1 MIDLFSSLLMK
12 WGSLMV
18 QDNGGIVVRRANIN
32 DNFKKIAELLY
43 KTDPYIYP
51 YWFGS
56 LKNCINELTPLLL
69 EKKFFFYYKNLFVA
83 IKDNNIVGVVCIV
96 DKSTDLNY
104 DYSKL
109 KSYNERYCF
118 TIVNYIEGLIKEV
131 ENADFAYISNV
142 CVDEHYRGMHIGN
155 YMVNTIIEIYK
166 NDMFKKIVLDC
177 LADNPGA
184 IKLYQNLGFEKFTEI
199 FKGFNN
205 PKKEKPDV
213 FSMMADL
220 E

>member
-1 MIDLFSSLLMK
+1 
-12 WGSLMV
+12 MV
-18 QDNGGIVVRRANIN
+18 QGNYDIVVRKARR
-32 DNFKKIAELLY
+32 DDKLEKVAELLY

-56 LKNCINELTPLLL
+56 LENCINELTPMLL
-69 EKKFFFYYKNLFVA
+69 EEKFFFYYQNLYVA
-83 IKDNNIVGVVCIV
+83 IKDNDIVGVVCIV
-96 DKSTDLNY
+96 DKGTDLSY
-104 DYSKL
+104 DYTKL
-109 KSYNERYCF
+109 KAYNERYCF

-131 ENADFAYISNV
+131 KDADFAYISNV
-142 CVDEHYRGMHIGN
+142 CVDEKYRGMHIGN
-155 YMVNTIIEIYK
+155 FMISNIIKIYK
-166 NDMFKKIVLDC
+166 EQLFKKIVLDV

-205 PKKEKPDV
+205 PSMEKPNV
-213 FSMMADL
+213 FSMQTDL